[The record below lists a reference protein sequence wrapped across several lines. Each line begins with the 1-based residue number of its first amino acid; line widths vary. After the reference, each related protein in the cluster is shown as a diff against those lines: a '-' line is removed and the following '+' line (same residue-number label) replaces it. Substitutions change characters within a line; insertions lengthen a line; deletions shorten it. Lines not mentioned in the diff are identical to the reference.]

1 MSLARAV
8 SGLYLIVGLSLFWLV
23 FKSNNLYIFFGL
35 LFTTPLVEGIFQ
47 RIFTK
52 GTTNNKRSQTKR
64 KRKNKLPSG
73 GRSNL
78 LRSDKEIIFSS
89 LDNLSWR
96 EFERLCF
103 LYFKGRGYKP
113 NETSEGA
120 DGGVDLVI
128 YNPTHK
134 TNEAVQIKHY
144 LHSGQQIT
152 VKEIRELNSA
162 KRNHNCILSMFI
174 TTSTYTKDALKQAD
188 QFKMDCHDYHWVVS
202 KIGKWQEKER
212 NKLMNS

>member
-1 MSLARAV
+1 MSGGDRH
-8 SGLYLIVGLSLFWLV
+8 
-23 FKSNNLYIFFGL
+23 
-35 LFTTPLVEGIFQ
+35 
-47 RIFTK
+47 
-52 GTTNNKRSQTKR
+52 QTYQ
-64 KRKNKLPSG
+64 LPSG

-89 LDNLSWR
+89 LDKLSRR

-103 LYFKGRGYKP
+103 LYFKARGYKP
-113 NETSEGA
+113 KETSEGA

-128 YNPTHK
+128 YNPSLK

-152 VKEIRELNSA
+152 VKEVRELNSA
-162 KRNHNCILSMFI
+162 NRNHNCILSMFI
-174 TTSTYTKDALKQAD
+174 TTSTYTKEALKQAY

-202 KIGKWQEKER
+202 KIGKWQEKEI
-212 NKLMNS
+212 S